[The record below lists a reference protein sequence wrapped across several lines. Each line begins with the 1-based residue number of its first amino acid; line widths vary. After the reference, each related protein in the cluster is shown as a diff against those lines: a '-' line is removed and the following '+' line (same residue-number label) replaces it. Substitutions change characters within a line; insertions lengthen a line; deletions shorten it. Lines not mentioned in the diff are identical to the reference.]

1 MRAVVLHEPGVLKV
15 ESVPDAVLPPGGLLL
30 EPSAV
35 GICGSD
41 VRTWH
46 HGSPR
51 LAGPQVLGHEV
62 AGIIIE
68 SDVPDLPPGTPVA
81 VCPGAPCGTCRH
93 CRAAHHNLCRRR
105 GVLGYDIPGGMAEA
119 VAIPADWIRA
129 GCVVPLGPG
138 LDVRYGAVAEPLH
151 TVINGQDQARVGAG
165 DSVLVL
171 GLGPIGVLHAAT
183 ARSLGAVPVVGAD
196 PEPRR
201 AATAREL
208 VDGLDAIR
216 MEHGWEARA
225 RAATEDAQ
233 GFDVVVV
240 ATGARPAL
248 ASAMDLVA
256 PNGRVLAFAGLPPSA
271 AGFEVDMNRL
281 HYAQV
286 SLVGSFGG
294 TPRTFRRAVEW
305 LSTTGFR
312 VASFATARFPLE
324 SAIEA
329 FEAVDRG
336 DGLKTFLEIG
346 ASSGGP
352 SASPSVPV

>member
-15 ESVPDAVLPPGGLLL
+15 ESVPDAVLPPGGLLI

-41 VRTWH
+41 VRTWR

-51 LAGPQVLGHEV
+51 LTGPQVLGHEL
-62 AGIIIE
+62 AGTIMA
-68 SDVPDLPPGTPVA
+68 SDVPDLPPGAPVA
-81 VCPGAPCGTCRH
+81 VCPGAPCGTCRY

-105 GVLGYDIPGGMAEA
+105 RVLGYDIPGGMAEA

-129 GCVVPLGPG
+129 GCVVQLGPRV
-138 LDVRYGAVAEPLH
+138 DVRHGAVAEPLH
-151 TVINGQDQARVGAG
+151 TVFNGQDQARVEAA
-165 DSVLVL
+165 DSVLIL

-183 ARSLGAVPVVGAD
+183 ARSLGSMTVVGAD
-196 PEPRR
+196 PEPGRVSM
-201 AATAREL
+201 AREL

-216 MEHGWEARA
+216 IEDGWEARA
-225 RAATEDAQ
+225 RAATEDGE
-233 GFDVVVV
+233 GFDVVIV
-240 ATGARPAL
+240 ATGVRPAL

-256 PNGRVLAFAGLPPSA
+256 PNGRVLAFAGFPPGA

-281 HYAQV
+281 HYGQL
-286 SLVGSFGG
+286 SLLGSFGG

-305 LSTTGFR
+305 LSTTGFP
-312 VASFATARFPLE
+312 VASFTTTRFPLE

-329 FEAVDRG
+329 FEAVERG
-336 DGLKTFLEIG
+336 DGLKTLLEIG
-346 ASSGGP
+346 ASTGGP
-352 SASPSVPV
+352 SASLSVPV